1 MLFRSGT
8 RAVTVDGYLAD
19 PADRARLDFI
29 KIDTDGH
36 DIEVLRGAEATFA
49 GGGVLALSVEVQLH
63 GGLSDRANTF
73 ANVDLWLRRRG
84 FTIVDL
90 VLHRYSREALPAAFL
105 YDFPGQ
111 TVSGQV
117 LWGDALYVRDLAR
130 TDYEAMWSYAV
141 TPERVM
147 KLVSLL
153 DLFEFRDCAAE
164 LLVARGGFLEPA
176 LRDDLLDLLAGEGPG
191 SYARH
196 VAAFRSDFTQFC
208 PTPLESQRELPGWA
222 RPRAVNE
229 SMTDALLK
237 MTTAEF
243 RHQIREL
250 QARLQKRGDRIV
262 ELTKQVEALKAALR
276 KTPS

>member
-1 MLFRSGT
+1 M
-8 RAVTVDGYLAD
+8 
-19 PADRARLDFI
+19 
-29 KIDTDGH
+29 
-36 DIEVLRGAEATFA
+36 
-49 GGGVLALSVEVQLH
+49 
-63 GGLSDRANTF
+63 
-73 ANVDLWLRRRG
+73 
-84 FTIVDL
+84 
-90 VLHRYSREALPAAFL
+90 HRYSRAALPAAFL

-130 TDYEAMWSYAV
+130 TDYEAAWSYDV

-164 LLVARGGFLEPA
+164 LLLSRGGFLNQDT
-176 LRDDLLDLLAGEGPG
+176 RDTLLDLLAGDGPG

-196 VAAFRSDFTQFC
+196 VAAFQDDFTQFC
-208 PTPLESQRELPGWA
+208 PTPLEARAELPAWA

-237 MTTAEF
+237 MTAAEF

-250 QARLQKRGDRIV
+250 QARLQKRGDRIAD
-262 ELTKQVEALKAALR
+262 LTRQIEALKGR
-276 KTPS
+276 SSKKPSA